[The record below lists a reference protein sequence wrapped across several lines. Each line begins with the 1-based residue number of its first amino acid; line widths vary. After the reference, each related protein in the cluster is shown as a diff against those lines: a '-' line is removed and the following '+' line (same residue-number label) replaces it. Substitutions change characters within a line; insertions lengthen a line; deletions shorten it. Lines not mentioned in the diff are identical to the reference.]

1 VKKIGSLTV
10 LVACQLSNQSLWRA
24 TNFRTEQKALFQN
37 RFELLDVFLLETTFE
52 LQVYSSGCLGGVFCD
67 LIII

>member
-10 LVACQLSNQSLWRA
+10 LVACQLSNQSFWRA
-24 TNFRTEQKALFQN
+24 ADFRTEQKALFQN